1 MLEYSAAA
9 LAVRPQF
16 FAPYNDITI
25 VVEDTAGEN
34 LYTQI
39 IKRLIGDKLAIYS
52 VLGVG
57 GKTQVLQRFESNG
70 TTSSQMEFYIVDG
83 DFDELIGRTCPSSR
97 YFYRLSRYDIESFL
111 IEEIAICIVAEEER
125 PRKNLEQHRDALQIY
140 NWESETVL
148 LWSRLVSC
156 MLLLQRIGDGELK
169 MDLGVETYRSGDD
182 VVPDKS
188 KIESAI
194 ARVFQSQSMLDRETF
209 ERDLETMASSLGET
223 HSERLRWVSGK
234 DVLIPLA
241 TRLLRRHTGR
251 NFRTESLCFRLAK
264 HCEFLELQ
272 ELRQRILS
280 VIDVE
285 VAKVDENSPDSS

>member
-1 MLEYSAAA
+1 MLQYSDDA

-25 VVEDTAGEN
+25 VVEDTAGEG

-39 IKRLIGDKLAIYS
+39 IKRLLGDRVAIHS

-57 GKTQVLQRFESNG
+57 GKTQVLRRFENNESA
-70 TTSSQMEFYIVDG
+70 SSRVEFYIVDG
-83 DFDELIGRTCPSSR
+83 DFDELIGRRGPSDRS
-97 YFYRLSRYDIESFL
+97 FYRLSRYDIESFL
-111 IEEIAICIVAEEER
+111 VEELAICIVAEEEQ
-125 PRKNLEQHRDALQIY
+125 PSKNLEEHRNELQIDT
-140 NWESETVL
+140 WELETVL

-156 MLLLQRIGDGELK
+156 VVLLQGIGDGELK
-169 MDLGVETYRSGDD
+169 LDLGVESYRSRDD
-182 VVPDKS
+182 VVPDQS

-194 ARVFQSQSMLDRETF
+194 ARAVQSQSVLSQETC
-209 ERDLETMASSLGET
+209 ERHLEAIAARLGES

-241 TRLLRRHTGR
+241 IRLLRRHTGR
-251 NFRTESLCFRLAK
+251 NFRTESLSFRLAK
-264 HCEFLELQ
+264 HCEFRELE

-280 VIDVE
+280 VTGVE
-285 VAKVDENSPDSS
+285 VAEVDKHSSHST

>member
-1 MLEYSAAA
+1 MLQYSDDA

-39 IKRLIGDKLAIYS
+39 INRLIGDRVTIYS
-52 VLGVG
+52 VLGMG

-70 TTSSQMEFYIVDG
+70 TASSRMEFYIVDG
-83 DFDELIGRTCPSSR
+83 DFDELMGRTCPSSR
-97 YFYRLSRYDIESFL
+97 YFYRLNRYDIESFL
-111 IEEIAICIVAEEER
+111 VEELAICIVAEEEH
-125 PRKNLEQHRDALQIY
+125 PSKNLEQHRNALQIHH
-140 NWESETVL
+140 WELETVL

-156 MLLLQRIGDGELK
+156 VILIQQIGDGELK
-169 MDLGVETYRSGDD
+169 MDLGVESYRSGDD
-182 VVPDKS
+182 VVPDES

-194 ARVFQSQSMLDRETF
+194 ARVSQSQSVLDRETF
-209 ERDLETMASSLGET
+209 EGDLETMASSLGET

-241 TRLLRRHTGR
+241 TRLLRQHTGR
-251 NFRTESLCFRLAK
+251 NFRKESLCFRLAK
-264 HCEFLELQ
+264 HCQFQGLQ
-272 ELRQRILS
+272 ELRQRLLS
-280 VIDVE
+280 VFDVE
-285 VAKVDENSPDSS
+285 ATEG